1 MSNGGSIREETSGSG
16 ISAAYLAWCKPLHGL
31 NNKPKM
37 NSGDTS
43 ITLKEETLISRF
55 ECTYEY
61 TDTIFEKIVDRA
73 FIFKSWRVW
82 DEIV

>member
-1 MSNGGSIREETSGSG
+1 
-16 ISAAYLAWCKPLHGL
+16 
-31 NNKPKM
+31 M

-73 FIFKSWRVW
+73 FIFKSWRV
-82 DEIV
+82 